1 MKDLQGKAIFITGAA
16 SGIGL
21 ALYGLL
27 TRAISDGDMQ
37 GHIIISLINHNGSK
51 RNHGNYY

>member
-51 RNHGNYY
+51 RNHGNYH